1 MNFFKTL
8 FIFFLVLFVGSTTL
22 LVLVLFPLVTSEVGY
37 QLDQVKWGK
46 GMLRSWIMPQVTIL
60 AEPELDRSFGIW
72 IEKINI
78 NTVVFPNVDSTDP
91 KQYKPVLMQGVA
103 HARGTAFPGEGQG
116 NVYLFA
122 HSTDTTFNI
131 VRYNAVFFL
140 LRKLEPGD
148 KVVIR
153 YHGQRFEYRIVEKL
167 ITEATD
173 TRFLAKGEGPEQLVL
188 QTCWPPGTTWKRLL
202 LLGKPV

>member
-1 MNFFKTL
+1 MF
-8 FIFFLVLFVGSTTL
+8 
-22 LVLVLFPLVTSEVGY
+22 
-37 QLDQVKWGK
+37 
-46 GMLRSWIMPQVTIL
+46 RSWIMPGFTIL

-72 IEKINI
+72 IEKIKI
-78 NTVVFPNVDSTDP
+78 NSVVFPNVDPADP

-122 HSTDTTFNI
+122 HSTDTTLNI

-148 KVVIR
+148 KVVVR
-153 YHGQRFEYRIVEKL
+153 YRGQRFEYTIVEKL
-167 ITEATD
+167 ITEAND
-173 TRFLAKGEGPEQLVL
+173 TRFLSKGEGPEQLVL

-202 LLGKPV
+202 LLAKPA